1 MKQGT
6 KINYDRLNVPK
17 KQYEQPRIQVI
28 ELERQV
34 PLLAGSNI
42 SNPNPGSIKR
52 HDI

>member
-1 MKQGT
+1 MQQDT

-34 PLLAGSNI
+34 PLLAGSQK
-42 SNPNPGSIKR
+42 PTPGGLIEKNL
-52 HDI
+52 